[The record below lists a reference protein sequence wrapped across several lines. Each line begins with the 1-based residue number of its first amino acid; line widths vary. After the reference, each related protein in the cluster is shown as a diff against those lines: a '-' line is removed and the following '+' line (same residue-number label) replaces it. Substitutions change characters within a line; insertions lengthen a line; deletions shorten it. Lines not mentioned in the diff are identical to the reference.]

1 MAGPERRIF
10 PVVPKRL
17 GVSWT
22 LVPLLLVAMTSAATA
37 SPTPAEEG
45 KAISGMCAAC
55 HGERGIA
62 VDTLYPDL
70 AGQNY
75 QYLVHALESFKDGQR
90 PNDIMHAM
98 TADLSQT
105 QINDLAA
112 YYSAIRPVAD
122 TQK

>member
-1 MAGPERRIF
+1 M
-10 PVVPKRL
+10 
-17 GVSWT
+17 
-22 LVPLLLVAMTSAATA
+22 
-37 SPTPAEEG
+37 
-45 KAISGMCAAC
+45 
-55 HGERGIA
+55 
-62 VDTLYPDL
+62 DTLYPDL

-75 QYLVHALESFKDGQR
+75 QYLVHALENFKDGQR